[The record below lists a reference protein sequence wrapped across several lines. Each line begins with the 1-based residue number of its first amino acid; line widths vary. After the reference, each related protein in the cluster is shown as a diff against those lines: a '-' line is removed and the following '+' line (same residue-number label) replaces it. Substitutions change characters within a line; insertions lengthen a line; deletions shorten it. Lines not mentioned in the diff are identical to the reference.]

1 MNILSLENVSKNYGF
16 RPLFESVTLGLED
29 RDKIGIIGAN
39 GSGKTTLLKIIAGV
53 EEPDTGRVTRAKGK
67 SLAYLSQ
74 NPPYDENLTVLETI
88 FASSSG
94 IMQTI
99 RDYED
104 VCHEVAAGRH
114 DAATLQRMSDLQH
127 ELEEGGGWEIETN
140 ARSVLTKLDI
150 TDTHAKMGALSGGQR
165 KRVALAHELIFKPD
179 ILILDEPTNHL
190 DADTIEWLEDYLR
203 RYTGVLLLVT
213 HDRYFLDRVTD
224 RIFEID
230 RGAVQN
236 FNGNYAYYLE
246 KKAEQ
251 ETLREVEG
259 HKREQLIKK
268 ELAWLRRGAKARTR
282 KSKHRIEAAHA
293 LMAQPKEQAKG
304 EVDIATGSKRLG
316 SKVIELNGVS
326 KSYGDNTLIE
336 DFTYLV
342 KRDDRI
348 GIIGANGSGK
358 TTLLD
363 MITGRVAPDKGEIEI
378 GQTVHIGY
386 YDQESR
392 ALNDE
397 QRVIDYIRDIAEYVT
412 TNEGV
417 QITAGKMLERFLFT
431 PAQQYAVIG
440 NLSGGERRRL
450 YLLRILMG
458 SPNVLL
464 LDEPTNDLDIPTL
477 IALEQYLDDFPGALI
492 VVSHD
497 RYFLDRTIDKVF
509 RFTQGGNVREYA
521 GDYTAYLEAEL
532 ASPSRT
538 TPSDQSGGHPS
549 SNQEASRAPNSPPV
563 SGASADGV
571 VSSDSPPV
579 LGGVA
584 ATSADGVVS
593 SESPPVLGGV
603 AAASADGVV
612 PVAGT
617 RAPNPKAKKLTF
629 KENRELE
636 ALESRIA
643 ETESRLPEIENE
655 LAASATDAARVH
667 ELFLEQ
673 QRLNSQLEIDLTRW
687 TELAERVDG

>member
-1 MNILSLENVSKNYGF
+1 MNIVSLENVSKNYGF
-16 RPLFESVTLGLED
+16 KPLFENVTLGLED
-29 RDKIGIIGAN
+29 RDKVGIIGAN
-39 GSGKTTLLKIIAGV
+39 GSGKTTFLRILAGL
-53 EEPDTGRVTRAKGK
+53 EEPDTGRVVRAKGQT
-67 SLAYLSQ
+67 LAYLSQ

-99 RDYED
+99 RDYEA
-104 VCHEVAAGRH
+104 VCHDLAAGND
-114 DAATLQRMSDLQH
+114 DAALLQRMSDLQH
-127 ELEEGGGWEIETN
+127 ELEMNGGWEIEAN
-140 ARSVLTKLDI
+140 ARAVLTKLDI
-150 TDTHAKMGALSGGQR
+150 TDTAAKMGTLSGGQR

-190 DADTIEWLEDYLR
+190 DADTIEWLEAYLA
-203 RYTGVLLLVT
+203 RYTGMLLLVT
-213 HDRYFLDRVTD
+213 HDRYFLDRVTS
-224 RIFEID
+224 RIFEVD
-230 RGAVQN
+230 RGGIQN

-251 ETLREVEG
+251 EDQRATEG

-282 KSKHRIEAAHA
+282 KSKHRIEAAHT
-293 LMAQPKEQAKG
+293 LMAQPKEAAKQD
-304 EVDIATGSKRLG
+304 VDIAIGSKRLG
-316 SKVIELNGVS
+316 SKVIEIIGIS
-326 KSYGDNTLIE
+326 KSYDSNTLIN
-336 DFTYLV
+336 DLKYIL

-363 MITGRVAPDKGEIEI
+363 MITGRVTPDAGEIAV

-392 ALNDE
+392 ELNDE

-477 IALEQYLDDFPGALI
+477 IALEEYLDEFAGALI

-497 RYFLDRTIDKVF
+497 RYFLDRTIENIF
-509 RFTQGGNVREYA
+509 RFEPGGNVREFA
-521 GDYTAYLEAEL
+521 GDYTAYLEAAARDEV
-532 ASPSRT
+532 
-538 TPSDQSGGHPS
+538 
-549 SNQEASRAPNSPPV
+549 PV
-563 SGASADGV
+563 VSQHVSKGNAKNNNEGSAKHSAD
-571 VSSDSPPV
+571 DTNTKP
-579 LGGVA
+579 
-584 ATSADGVVS
+584 
-593 SESPPVLGGV
+593 
-603 AAASADGVV
+603 
-612 PVAGT
+612 
-617 RAPNPKAKKLTF
+617 KKLSF
-629 KENRELE
+629 KETRELE
-636 ALESRIA
+636 ALEKSIA
-643 ETESRLPEIENE
+643 AAESRMPEIEKE
-655 LAASATDAARVH
+655 LKHAGSDAGRVH
-667 ELFLEQ
+667 QLFTEQ
-673 QRLNSQLEIDLTRW
+673 QSLETKLESDMTRW
-687 TELAERVDG
+687 TELAERAEIK

>member
-16 RPLFESVTLGLED
+16 RPLFEGVTLGLED

-39 GSGKTTLLKIIAGV
+39 GSGKTTLLRIIAGL
-53 EEPDTGRVTRAKGK
+53 EEPDTGRVVRAKGK
-67 SLAYLSQ
+67 TLAYLSQ
-74 NPPYDENLTVLETI
+74 NPPFDDKLTVLETI
-88 FASSSG
+88 FASSKG
-94 IMQTI
+94 VMQTI
-99 RDYED
+99 RDYEAA
-104 VCHEVAAGRH
+104 CHDLAAGAH
-114 DAATLQRMSDLQH
+114 DAALLERVSELQH
-127 ELEEGGGWEIETN
+127 ELDINGGWEIEAN
-140 ARSVLTKLDI
+140 ARAVLTRLDI
-150 TDTHAKMGALSGGQR
+150 TDTHALMGTLSGGQR

-224 RIFEID
+224 RIFEVD
-230 RGAVQN
+230 RGDVQS

-251 ETLREVEG
+251 DELRAVEG

-282 KSKHRIEAAHA
+282 KSKHRIEAAHT

-304 EVDIATGSKRLG
+304 EVDIAIGSKRLG
-316 SKVIELNGVS
+316 SKVIEMLGVS
-326 KSYGDNTLIE
+326 KSYDTAKLIDN
-336 DFTYLV
+336 FTYLL

-363 MITGRVAPDKGEIEI
+363 MITGRVAPDEGEIDI
-378 GQTVHIGY
+378 GQTVHVGY

-392 ALNDE
+392 ELNDD
-397 QRVIDYIRDIAEYVT
+397 QRVIDYIRDVAEYVT

-431 PAQQYAVIG
+431 PAAQYAVIG

-477 IALEQYLDDFPGALI
+477 IALEEYLDDFAGALI

-497 RYFLDRTIDKVF
+497 RYFLDRTIENVF
-509 RFTQGGNVREYA
+509 RFEPGGHVREYA
-521 GDYTAYLEAEL
+521 GDYTAYLEARE
-532 ASPSRT
+532 R
-538 TPSDQSGGHPS
+538 
-549 SNQEASRAPNSPPV
+549 EE
-563 SGASADGV
+563 
-571 VSSDSPPV
+571 
-579 LGGVA
+579 
-584 ATSADGVVS
+584 
-593 SESPPVLGGV
+593 SESKEPEPTVKKAEPKSE
-603 AAASADGVV
+603 AAADK
-612 PVAGT
+612 
-617 RAPNPKAKKLTF
+617 PKPKKLSF
-629 KENRELE
+629 KETRELE
-636 ALESRIA
+636 ALETSIA
-643 ETESRLPEIENE
+643 AAEARLPEIDRELT
-655 LAASATDAARVH
+655 LAASDAGKVH
-667 ELFLEQ
+667 ELFVEQ
-673 QRLNSQLEIDLTRW
+673 QKLSEQLETDMMRW
-687 TELAERVDG
+687 AELADRVE

>member
-16 RPLFESVTLGLED
+16 KPLFEGVTLGLEE

-39 GSGKTTLLKIIAGV
+39 GSGKSTLLKVIAGL
-53 EEPDTGRVTRAKGK
+53 EEPDTGRVVRAKGK
-67 SLAYLSQ
+67 SLAFLSQ
-74 NPPYDENLTVLETI
+74 NPQFDDSLTVIETI
-88 FASSSG
+88 FASSG
-94 IMQTI
+94 GMMQTI
-99 RDYED
+99 LEYETA
-104 VCHEVAAGRH
+104 CHDLAAGNNSPKLLERV
-114 DAATLQRMSDLQH
+114 AELQH
-127 ELEEGGGWEIETN
+127 ELEMNGGWEIETN
-140 ARSVLTKLDI
+140 ARTVLSQLAI
-150 TDTHAKMGALSGGQR
+150 NDTSALMGTLSGGQR

-190 DADTIEWLEDYLR
+190 DADTIEWLEAYLA

-224 RIFEID
+224 RIFEVD
-230 RGAVQN
+230 RGEVQS
-236 FNGNYAYYLE
+236 FGGNYAYYLE

-251 ETLREVEG
+251 EELRAVEG

-293 LMAQPKEQAKG
+293 LMAVPKEQAKG
-304 EVDIATGSKRLG
+304 EVDIAIGSKRLG

-326 KSYGDNTLIE
+326 KSYGDNVLV
-336 DFTYLV
+336 DGLTYLL

-363 MITGRVAPDKGEIEI
+363 MITGRVAPTSGDIEI

-397 QRVIDYIRDIAEYVT
+397 QRVIDYIRDVAEYVT
-412 TNEGV
+412 TVDGT
-417 QITAGKMLERFLFT
+417 QITAGKMLEKFLFS
-431 PAQQYAVIG
+431 PAAQYAVIG

-477 IALEQYLDDFPGALI
+477 IALEEYLDDFGGALI

-497 RYFLDRTIDKVF
+497 RYFLDRTVESIF
-509 RFTQGGNVREYA
+509 RFEPGGHVREYA
-521 GDYTAYLEAEL
+521 GDYSAYLERRQSEEAESKERDAVQAT
-532 ASPSRT
+532 AST
-538 TPSDQSGGHPS
+538 TAAPTAQKPR
-549 SNQEASRAPNSPPV
+549 SN
-563 SGASADGV
+563 
-571 VSSDSPPV
+571 
-579 LGGVA
+579 
-584 ATSADGVVS
+584 
-593 SESPPVLGGV
+593 
-603 AAASADGVV
+603 
-612 PVAGT
+612 
-617 RAPNPKAKKLTF
+617 KLSF
-629 KENRELE
+629 KELREFE
-636 ALESRIA
+636 AVELRIA
-643 ETESRLPEIENE
+643 ETEKRLPEIEAE
-655 LAASATDAARVH
+655 LAASASDAGKVH
-667 ELFLEQ
+667 ELFVEQ
-673 QRLNSQLEIDLTRW
+673 QRLNEQLEADLERW
-687 TELAERVDG
+687 AELAERHEI

>member
-1 MNILSLENVSKNYGF
+1 MNIVSLENVSKNYGF
-16 RPLFESVTLGLED
+16 RPLFENVTLGLED

-39 GSGKTTLLKIIAGV
+39 GSGKTTLLRIIAGQEV
-53 EEPDTGRVTRAKGK
+53 PDTGRVVRSKGK

-74 NPPYDENLTVLETI
+74 NPTYDENLTVLETI

-94 IMQTI
+94 VMQTI

-104 VCHEVAAGRH
+104 VCHDLATGID
-114 DAATLQRMSDLQH
+114 DANLLARMSYLQH
-127 ELEEGGGWEIETN
+127 DLEMNGGWEIETN
-140 ARSVLTKLDI
+140 ARAVLTRLDI
-150 TDTHAKMGALSGGQR
+150 TDTSAKMGNLSGGQR

-190 DADTIEWLEDYLR
+190 DADTIEWLESYLG

-224 RIFEID
+224 RIFEVD
-230 RGAVQN
+230 RGTVQN

-251 ETLREVEG
+251 DELRAVEG
-259 HKREQLIKK
+259 HKRTQLIRK

-282 KSKHRIEAAHA
+282 KSKHRIAAA
-293 LMAQPKEQAKG
+293 YTLMDAPKEAPKG
-304 EVDIATGSKRLG
+304 EVDIAIGSKRLG
-316 SKVIELNGVS
+316 SKVIEINNIS
-326 KSYGDNTLIE
+326 KSYGDVNLIN
-336 DFTYLV
+336 DFTYLL

-363 MITGRVAPDKGEIEI
+363 MITGRVEPTGGEIAV

-397 QRVIDYIRDIAEYVT
+397 QRVIDYIRDVAEYVT

-417 QITAGKMLERFLFT
+417 QITAGKMLERFLFE
-431 PAQQYAVIG
+431 PAAQYAVIG

-477 IALEQYLDDFPGALI
+477 IALEEYLDDFAGALI

-497 RYFLDRTIDKVF
+497 RYFLDRTIENVF
-509 RFTQGGNVREYA
+509 RFEPGGTVREYP
-521 GDYTAYLEAEL
+521 GDYTAYLAAHERE
-532 ASPSRT
+532 
-538 TPSDQSGGHPS
+538 QSARKVLS
-549 SNQEASRAPNSPPV
+549 SPPARGRV
-563 SGASADGV
+563 DAVSADGMA
-571 VSSDSPPV
+571 
-579 LGGVA
+579 GGNRGLQA
-584 ATSADGVVS
+584 A
-593 SESPPVLGGV
+593 EK
-603 AAASADGVV
+603 
-612 PVAGT
+612 
-617 RAPNPKAKKLTF
+617 PKSKKLSF
-629 KENRELE
+629 KEMREFE
-636 ALESRIA
+636 AVELRIA
-643 ETESRLPEIENE
+643 ETEKRLPEIEKE
-655 LAASATDAARVH
+655 LAAAATDAGSVH
-667 ELFLEQ
+667 ALFVEQ
-673 QRLNSQLEIDLTRW
+673 QSLNTQLETDLSRW
-687 TELAERVDG
+687 AELAERVEG

>member
-1 MNILSLENVSKNYGF
+1 
-16 RPLFESVTLGLED
+16 
-29 RDKIGIIGAN
+29 
-39 GSGKTTLLKIIAGV
+39 SGKTTLLRIIAGL
-53 EEPDTGRVTRAKGK
+53 EQPDTGRVTRAKGN

-74 NPPYDENLTVLETI
+74 NPPYNEDLTVLETI
-88 FASSSG
+88 FASSKG
-94 IMQTI
+94 VMQTI

-104 VCHEVAAGRH
+104 VCHEVAAGKH
-114 DAATLQRMSDLQH
+114 DDATLQRMSDLQH

-140 ARSVLTKLDI
+140 ARAVLTRLDI
-150 TDTHAKMGALSGGQR
+150 TDTSAKMGTLSGGQR

-190 DADTIEWLEDYLR
+190 DADTIEWLENYLA

-236 FNGNYAYYLE
+236 FSGNYAYYLE

-293 LMAQPKEQAKG
+293 LMATPKEAAKA
-304 EVDIATGSKRLG
+304 EVDIAIGSKRLG
-316 SKVIELNGVS
+316 SKVIEINAVS
-326 KSYGDNTLIE
+326 KSYGEINLID
-336 DFTYLV
+336 DFSYLL

-363 MITGRVAPDKGEIEI
+363 MITARVAPDSGDIAV

-397 QRVIDYIRDIAEYVT
+397 QRVIDYIRDVAEYVT

-431 PAQQYAVIG
+431 PAAQYAVIG

-477 IALEQYLDDFPGALI
+477 IALEEYLDDFAGALI

-497 RYFLDRTIDKVF
+497 RYFLDRTIENVF
-509 RFTQGGNVREYA
+509 RFEPGGNVREYA
-521 GDYTAYLEAEL
+521 GDYSAYLEAHEREEDGRQETEDGRQETR
-532 ASPSRT
+532 AGVSPRGDSEGVLVGT
-538 TPSDQSGGHPS
+538 GSGGDRVTPNVNGNS
-549 SNQEASRAPNSPPV
+549 SPTEKPRS
-563 SGASADGV
+563 
-571 VSSDSPPV
+571 
-579 LGGVA
+579 
-584 ATSADGVVS
+584 
-593 SESPPVLGGV
+593 
-603 AAASADGVV
+603 
-612 PVAGT
+612 
-617 RAPNPKAKKLTF
+617 KKLTF
-629 KENRELE
+629 KEQREFESLE
-636 ALESRIA
+636 LRIA
-643 ETESRLPEIENE
+643 ETEKRLPQIEKE
-655 LAASATDAARVH
+655 LTAAAADAGRVH

-673 QRLNSQLEIDLTRW
+673 QTLNTQLESDLTRW
-687 TELAERVDG
+687 AELAERVSAS

>member
-16 RPLFESVTLGLED
+16 KPLFEGVTLGLEE

-39 GSGKTTLLKIIAGV
+39 GSGKSTLLKVIAGL
-53 EEPDTGRVTRAKGK
+53 EEPDTGRVVRAKGK
-67 SLAYLSQ
+67 SLAFLSQ
-74 NPPYDENLTVLETI
+74 NPQFDDSLTVIETI
-88 FASSSG
+88 FASSG
-94 IMQTI
+94 GMMQTI
-99 RDYED
+99 LEYETA
-104 VCHEVAAGRH
+104 CHDLAAGNNSPKLLERV
-114 DAATLQRMSDLQH
+114 AELQH
-127 ELEEGGGWEIETN
+127 ELEMNGGWEIETN
-140 ARSVLTKLDI
+140 ARTVLSQLAI
-150 TDTHAKMGALSGGQR
+150 NDTSALMGTLSGGQR

-190 DADTIEWLEDYLR
+190 DADTIEWLEAYLA

-224 RIFEID
+224 RIFEVD
-230 RGAVQN
+230 RGEVQS
-236 FNGNYAYYLE
+236 FGGNYAYYLE

-251 ETLREVEG
+251 EELRAVEG

-293 LMAQPKEQAKG
+293 LMAVPKEQAKG
-304 EVDIATGSKRLG
+304 KVDIAIGSKRLG

-326 KSYGDNTLIE
+326 KSYGDNVLV
-336 DFTYLV
+336 DGLTYLL

-363 MITGRVAPDKGEIEI
+363 MITGRVAPTSGDIEI

-397 QRVIDYIRDIAEYVT
+397 QRVIDYIRDVAEYVT
-412 TNEGV
+412 TVDGT
-417 QITAGKMLERFLFT
+417 QITAGKMLEKFLFS
-431 PAQQYAVIG
+431 PAAQYAVIG

-477 IALEQYLDDFPGALI
+477 IALEEYLDDFGGALI

-497 RYFLDRTIDKVF
+497 RYFLDRTVESIF
-509 RFTQGGNVREYA
+509 RFEPGGHVREYA
-521 GDYTAYLEAEL
+521 GDYSAYLERRQSEEAESKERDAVQAT
-532 ASPSRT
+532 AST
-538 TPSDQSGGHPS
+538 TAAPTAQKPR
-549 SNQEASRAPNSPPV
+549 SN
-563 SGASADGV
+563 
-571 VSSDSPPV
+571 
-579 LGGVA
+579 
-584 ATSADGVVS
+584 
-593 SESPPVLGGV
+593 
-603 AAASADGVV
+603 
-612 PVAGT
+612 
-617 RAPNPKAKKLTF
+617 KLSF
-629 KENRELE
+629 KELREFE
-636 ALESRIA
+636 AVELRIA
-643 ETESRLPEIENE
+643 ETEKRLPEIDAE
-655 LAASATDAARVH
+655 LAASASDAGKVH
-667 ELFLEQ
+667 ELFVEQ
-673 QRLNSQLEIDLTRW
+673 QKLNEQLEADLERW
-687 TELAERVDG
+687 AELAERHEI